1 MSRRIKIRLISEAL
15 KPRCDSDELNRV
27 CDCSLAPPRD
37 FIIQYVL
44 ADTSHIFYDFLFS
57 CRQMLRG

>member
-15 KPRCDSDELNRV
+15 KPCCDSDELNRV
-27 CDCSLAPPRD
+27 YDRLLAD

-44 ADTSHIFYDFLFS
+44 ADTSHIFNDFLFS